1 MYDAARRKDGSKADA
16 ASMETML
23 ATRDDGKRRKKATL
37 TASAIA
43 RPVTAK
49 MTAMN
54 AKETTTTD
62 EASAET
68 SKPKT
73 AADFR
78 AEFEAAK
85 AEAKE
90 AILLEEDRAGRRL
103 NASERNKILATT
115 KLTVRKNVEALVA
128 EKSAAVE
135 KEAKNKATL
144 SVSLWSD

>member
-1 MYDAARRKDGSKADA
+1 MKRDRERAIEEGGGEKALMCEGTVRAMRDEALAARRKDGSKADVVR
-16 ASMETML
+16 SMETML
-23 ATRDDGKRRKKATL
+23 ATRDDGKRRKKATP

-49 MTAMN
+49 TTAVN

-78 AEFEAAK
+78 AEFES
-85 AEAKE
+85 
-90 AILLEEDRAGRRL
+90 G
-103 NASERNKILATT
+103 
-115 KLTVRKNVEALVA
+115 
-128 EKSAAVE
+128 
-135 KEAKNKATL
+135 
-144 SVSLWSD
+144 